1 MFKKDKVV
9 EEVVETVEKV
19 GFIKKHAKGLKRG
32 LIAGG
37 ALAGLAIVGAVIN
50 GKRNADEPDVWSEE
64 ADREQFEKDYPENGN
79 SEE

>member
-9 EEVVETVEKV
+9 EVVVETVEKV

-50 GKRNADEPDVWSEE
+50 GKRNADEPEVWSED
-64 ADREQFEKDYPENGN
+64 ADREQFEIDYPENGN